1 MDDGDSAVRS
11 ADRAGAA
18 PGDDGS
24 AMPLPETVIYG
35 GSQLMQGSVAL
46 PFVILFKL
54 AIRLPIDLTESL
66 EREDLGKYMLVAV
79 FPLLV
84 LVTGHLV
91 QMLWRLQ

>member
-1 MDDGDSAVRS
+1 MISFQ
-11 ADRAGAA
+11 DRMLCCWY
-18 PGDDGS
+18 DLYS
-24 AMPLPETVIYG
+24 SLICW
-35 GSQLMQGSVAL
+35 SR
-46 PFVILFKL
+46 FKL

-91 QMLWRLQ
+91 QMLWRSVRFFWNFICNLMLL